1 MVHSE
6 PCIACIQAHQML
18 RTDSRHLVGRSRQ
31 LQTLSGAFC
40 IAWEGRKTQLS
51 VLDWVGLVDTQSRA
65 DINN

>member
-1 MVHSE
+1 
-6 PCIACIQAHQML
+6 ML